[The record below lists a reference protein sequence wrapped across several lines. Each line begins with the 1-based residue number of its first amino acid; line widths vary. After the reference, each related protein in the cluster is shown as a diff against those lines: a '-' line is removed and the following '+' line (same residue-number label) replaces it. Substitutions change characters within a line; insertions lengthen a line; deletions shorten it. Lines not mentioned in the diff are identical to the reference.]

1 MPSHFVKGVGRR
13 EMCIQAEQNGVDA
26 WVKTGTWD
34 STMGQVDLLG
44 SPQRWHGSSEVGCRG
59 LR

>member
-1 MPSHFVKGVGRR
+1 MPWHFIKDIARR
-13 EMCIQAEQNGVDA
+13 EMSIQAGHNGVDA
-26 WVKTGTWD
+26 WVKTGIWD